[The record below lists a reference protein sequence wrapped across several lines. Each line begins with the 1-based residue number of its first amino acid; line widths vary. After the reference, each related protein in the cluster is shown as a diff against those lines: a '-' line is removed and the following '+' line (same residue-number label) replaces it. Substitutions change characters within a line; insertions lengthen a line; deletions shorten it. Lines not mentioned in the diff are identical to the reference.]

1 MVFKQHEVDD
11 LLSPLTRCFDS
22 RDLKKKVMEILSRS
36 INLLADLN
44 LGSAAI
50 QELRA
55 SLDEV
60 NTVFAMGEDSRLE
73 PNTLIG
79 LP

>member
-1 MVFKQHEVDD
+1 
-11 LLSPLTRCFDS
+11 
-22 RDLKKKVMEILSRS
+22 MEILSRS